1 MAIAGHLSRTM
12 LEHYSHIRMAAK
24 RAALEGIARA
34 SEGAVLGAGVHQNVH
49 QLEER
54 ESATSAKSLN

>member
-12 LEHYSHIRMAAK
+12 LEHYSHM
-24 RAALEGIARA
+24 
-34 SEGAVLGAGVHQNVH
+34 GAGVHQNVH